1 MKYIKFNI
9 DEMHQRMV
17 FCEYRDFTEGKGPM
31 LTRTFPLDAIA
42 EKEPYINELIEGDEI
57 GMYYELKG
65 NSEVRETQYLDKVE
79 QIDDKTVTW
88 IIDFVEKACVQ
99 GLWDEIL
106 KPPTVDQQ
114 VEDFIKEFFDEEEKD
129 EEPLEKKDFLAEFFQ
144 ELEDEDKT
152 SSEAADSKE

>member
-17 FCEYRDFTEGKGPM
+17 FCEYRDFSEGKGPM
-31 LTRTFPLDAIA
+31 LSRAFPLDTIA
-42 EKEPYINELIEGDEI
+42 EHQPKINELVDGDII
-57 GMYYELKG
+57 GIYYESRG
-65 NSEVRETQYLDKVE
+65 TSDVRETQY
-79 QIDDKTVTW
+79 IDRNESIDEETVDW
-88 IIDFVEKACVQ
+88 IKDFVEKACVKEM
-99 GLWDEIL
+99 WDELL

-144 ELEDEDKT
+144 ELEEEEKDK
-152 SSEAADSKE
+152 SDSKE

>member
-31 LTRTFPLDAIA
+31 LTRAFPLDAIA
-42 EKEPYINELIEGDEI
+42 EQEPKINELIVGNEI

-65 NSEVRETQYLDKVE
+65 STEVRETQYLERIDS
-79 QIDDKTVTW
+79 IDDEIVEW
-88 IIDFVEKACVQ
+88 IKEFVERACVQ
-99 GLWDEIL
+99 GLWDELL

-114 VEDFIKEFFDEEEKD
+114 VEDFIKEFFDEEENQ

-144 ELEDEDKT
+144 ELEDDDK
-152 SSEAADSKE
+152 EAADSKE

>member
-1 MKYIKFNI
+1 MKYIKFDI

-42 EKEPYINELIEGDEI
+42 EQVPKINELIVGDEI
-57 GMYYELKG
+57 GMYYELRG
-65 NSEVRETQYLDKVE
+65 DTDIRETKYLNKVE
-79 QIDDKTVTW
+79 TIDDETVEW
-88 IIDFVEKACVQ
+88 IKDFVEKACVQ
-99 GLWDEIL
+99 GLWYELL

-114 VEDFIKEFFDEEEKD
+114 VEDFIKEFFDEEENN

-144 ELEDEDKT
+144 ELEDEEKD
-152 SSEAADSKE
+152 AVDSKE

>member
-17 FCEYRDFTEGKGPM
+17 FCEYRDFSNGKGPM
-31 LTRTFPLDAIA
+31 LTRAFPLDTII
-42 EKEPYINELIEGDEI
+42 EHEPKIKELIDGDEI

-65 NSEVRETQYLDKVE
+65 TVEVRETQYLDRIETIEDEIVE
-79 QIDDKTVTW
+79 Y
-88 IIDFVEKACVQ
+88 IIQFVEKACVKET
-99 GLWDEIL
+99 WDELL

-114 VEDFIKEFFDEEEKD
+114 VEDFIKEFFDEDEKN

-144 ELEDEDKT
+144 ELEEEDKQ
-152 SSEAADSKE
+152 EATSKE

>member
-31 LTRTFPLDAIA
+31 LTRTFPLDTIA
-42 EKEPYINELIEGDEI
+42 EQEPKINELVEGSII
-57 GMYYELKG
+57 GIYYERKG
-65 NSEVRETQYLDKVE
+65 NVEVKETQYIDKIESIEDEIVDYIVE
-79 QIDDKTVTW
+79 
-88 IIDFVEKACVQ
+88 FVEKACVREV
-99 GLWDEIL
+99 WDELL

-129 EEPLEKKDFLAEFFQ
+129 EEPLEKKDFLAEFFR
-144 ELEDEDKT
+144 ELEDEEKET
-152 SSEAADSKE
+152 SDSKE

>member
-1 MKYIKFNI
+1 MKYIKFDI

-42 EKEPYINELIEGDEI
+42 EQVPKINELIVGDEI

-65 NSEVRETQYLDKVE
+65 DMDIRETKYLNKIE
-79 QIDDKTVTW
+79 TIDDDIVEW
-88 IIDFVEKACVQ
+88 IKDFVEKACVQ
-99 GLWDEIL
+99 GVWDDL
-106 KPPTVDQQ
+106 LTPPTVDQQ
-114 VEDFIKEFFDEEEKD
+114 VEDFIKEFFDEEEKN

-144 ELEDEDKT
+144 ELEDEEKD
-152 SSEAADSKE
+152 AVDSKE

>member
-1 MKYIKFNI
+1 MKYMKFDI

-42 EKEPYINELIEGDEI
+42 EQEPKINELIVGDEI
-57 GMYYELKG
+57 GMYYELRG
-65 NSEVRETQYLDKVE
+65 DTDIRETKYLNKVE
-79 QIDDKTVTW
+79 TIDDETVEW
-88 IIDFVEKACVQ
+88 IKDFVEKACVQ
-99 GLWDEIL
+99 GLWDELL

-114 VEDFIKEFFDEEEKD
+114 VEDFIKEFFDEEENE

-144 ELEDEDKT
+144 ELEDEDKKD
-152 SSEAADSKE
+152 EATSKE

>member
-17 FCEYRDFTEGKGPM
+17 FCEYRDFTNGKGPM

-42 EKEPYINELIEGDEI
+42 EKEPKINELIIGDEI

-65 NSEVRETQYLDKVE
+65 PAEVRETQYIDRIE
-79 QIDDKTVTW
+79 SIDDTIVDW
-88 IIDFVEKACVQ
+88 IKEFVEKACVQ

-114 VEDFIKEFFDEEEKD
+114 VEDFIKEFFDEEEKE

-144 ELEDEDKT
+144 ELEDEEKE
-152 SSEAADSKE
+152 EAADSKE

>member
-1 MKYIKFNI
+1 MKYMKFNI

-42 EKEPYINELIEGDEI
+42 EQEPKINELIVGNEI

-65 NSEVRETQYLDKVE
+65 STEVRETQYLERIDS
-79 QIDDKTVTW
+79 IDDEIVEW
-88 IIDFVEKACVQ
+88 IKEFVERACVQ
-99 GLWDEIL
+99 GLWDELL

-114 VEDFIKEFFDEEEKD
+114 VEDFIKEFFDEEENQ

-144 ELEDEDKT
+144 ELEDDDK
-152 SSEAADSKE
+152 EAADSKE

>member
-17 FCEYRDFTEGKGPM
+17 FCEFRDFTEGKGPM
-31 LTRTFPLDAIA
+31 LTRAFPLDAIV
-42 EKEPYINELIEGDEI
+42 EQEPKINDLIKGEEI

-65 NSEVRETQYLDKVE
+65 DVDIRETQYLTHRETIEDDIVE
-79 QIDDKTVTW
+79 W
-88 IIDFVEKACVQ
+88 IQEFVEKACVQ
-99 GLWDEIL
+99 GVWDDLL

-114 VEDFIKEFFDEEEKD
+114 VEDFIKEFFDEDEKN

-144 ELEDEDKT
+144 ELEDEEKQ
-152 SSEAADSKE
+152 EATSKE